1 MAQWCSWQMARLLER
16 LVVQNCWRITRFRVR
31 VAEDLSTPALCQPCL
46 EGLTCPTM
54 STLENLKAGSSPL
67 GPTTVPQAGLVSGSY
82 AVHAAV

>member
-1 MAQWCSWQMARLLER
+1 M
-16 LVVQNCWRITRFRVR
+16 
-31 VAEDLSTPALCQPCL
+31 AEDLSTPALCQPCL